1 MSAMNSHGIL
11 VRITPDG
18 RCFIDDEYFAPP
30 PGAPLNQ
37 AVLEHLQLESAALET
52 PLTVAINDEQSN
64 YTVNIKVNP
73 DGTSQP
79 IQDTVAID
87 RPPTPTTVAQRGID
101 TAPGAPAPSTSPAA
115 LLTLKRPHE
124 ALPEPFQSRLQTAC
138 NAVESGDI
146 AGAASAVDQ
155 IISELSDVFGPHHLA
170 VVAAGIVRGDIA
182 LMTHDHEY
190 GLRIWAFIAE
200 TWQGIIGQQADLTT
214 IPMVG
219 NALWCW
225 SQLPQANALAARET
239 ITTLLQRVPVP
250 GGDSALQNV
259 YRRLQVLA

>member
-1 MSAMNSHGIL
+1 VSAMNSHGIL
-11 VRITPDG
+11 VRIAPDG
-18 RCFIDDEYFAPP
+18 MCFIDDEYFAPP

-52 PLTVAINDEQSN
+52 PLTVAISDEQSK
-64 YTVNIKVNP
+64 YTVNIQVNP

-79 IQDTVAID
+79 IQDTVAVD
-87 RPPTPTTVAQRGID
+87 RTLTPTTVAQTGID

-124 ALPEPFQSRLQTAC
+124 ALAEPFQSRLQTAC

-146 AGAASAVDQ
+146 AGAASGVDQ
-155 IISELSDVFGPHHLA
+155 IIAELSDAFGSHHLA

-182 LMTHDHEY
+182 LMAHDHEY

-200 TWQGIIGQQADLTT
+200 TWQGIVGQADLTT

-225 SQLPQANALAARET
+225 SQLPQAHALAARET

-259 YRRLQVLA
+259 YRRLQLLS